1 MKGGNHM
8 TEMKALKR
16 DVLKSLPGSQSAG
29 DHPIKALQIGDG
41 NFIRSFIDWMISAM
55 NQKTDFNGS
64 IATVQALPG
73 DQTTQKINKQEGL
86 FTLFLKGIRNGQSI
100 EERHIIDS
108 ITKGF
113 NPYTEWESL
122 LKLVEEEQVSFLFSN
137 TTEAGIVYHPE
148 EFNPDQ
154 SPVSYPGKVTALL
167 YHRYQTFKG
176 DREKGWTIIPCE
188 LIDNNGEVLRH
199 ICIRKAM
206 DWRLPTEF
214 IDWIDSACT
223 FCNTLVDRIV
233 PGFPA
238 NEAEQIYKE
247 LQYRDELLAVA
258 EPYHLFVIEG
268 PSKLETE
275 LPLKQAGL
283 NVHFDSIKSYRE
295 LKVKLLNGAHTMLAP
310 IGILSG
316 LETVREGMQNQNLF
330 QFIDHALHEE
340 VAITMDPLA
349 KNASVNYI
357 EQLYERFT
365 NPYLHHKLIDI
376 SLNGYSKFKSR
387 VWPSLYAYLKEYE
400 LLPKRLIFSFASL
413 LYFYKGVNEKVG
425 YSITDDEQTI
435 EMFKRF
441 YHSNDHLKEQLVVFI
456 KRVIEEDFL
465 EKEEELNELYEAIAT
480 DFMLIDQLGMQSALE
495 KKRVGQSNEN
505 NSMY

>member
-1 MKGGNHM
+1 M
-8 TEMKALKR
+8 TEMK
-16 DVLKSLPGSQSAG
+16 VLNKGLLDSLAGLQSSESY
-29 DHPIKALQIGDG
+29 PIKALQIGDG
-41 NFIRSFIDWMISAM
+41 NFIRSFIDWMFSVM

-64 IATVQALPG
+64 IATIQALPN
-73 DQTTQKINKQEGL
+73 DQTTSKINNQDGL
-86 FTLFLKGIRNGQSI
+86 FTLLLKGKMDGRFI
-100 EERHIIDS
+100 EERHIVDS
-108 ITKGF
+108 IVKGF
-113 NPYTEWESL
+113 NPYTNWKEVL
-122 LKLVEEEQVSFLFSN
+122 MLVEEEQIEFLFSN

-148 EFNPDQ
+148 EFNPGH

-167 YHRYQTFKG
+167 YHRYQFFKG

-188 LIDNNGEVLRH
+188 LIENNGEALRH
-199 ICIRKAM
+199 ICIRKAV

-214 IDWIDSACT
+214 IEWIYNACT

-238 NEAEQIYKE
+238 NEAEQIYEE
-247 LQYRDELLAVA
+247 LQYRDELLTVA

-275 LPLKQAGL
+275 LPFKQAGL
-283 NVHFDSIKSYRE
+283 NVHFDNIKSYRE

-316 LETVREGMQNQNLF
+316 LDTVREGMHNQELF
-330 QFIDHALHEE
+330 QFIDYTLREE
-340 VAITMDPLA
+340 VVFTMDTEA
-349 KNASVNYI
+349 KNASVDYI
-357 EQLYERFT
+357 EQLYDRFT

-387 VWPSLYAYLKEYE
+387 VWPSLYAYLKDYG

-413 LYFYKGVNEKVG
+413 LYFYKGVNEDVN
-425 YSITDDEQTI
+425 YTITDDEQTI
-435 EMFKRF
+435 AMFKEF
-441 YHSNDHLKEQLVVFI
+441 YHSYDHSKEQLVAFI

-465 EKEEELNELYEAIAT
+465 GMEEELEEVYEAVAT
-480 DFMLIDQLGMQSALE
+480 DFMLIDQLGMQSAL
-495 KKRVGQSNEN
+495 KKIESWDK
-505 NSMY
+505 